1 MKWISPFIQSMHL
14 KAKLHVMHRTLIF
27 FSTVDSIFWVSHCES
42 KQIIMILWVCWF
54 HVLHVLFQ
62 KWKKKP
68 CVFHIQPSDWSLY
81 YIKIIVVLNIFFWR
95 LFFCKI
101 PIWMFL
107 VQCYL
112 PNTKDL
118 QWNDFQRLTPTVNT
132 CVNVPTF
139 TLLNNHV
146 TLNSSWLSW
155 FTKNIV

>member
-1 MKWISPFIQSMHL
+1 MWSEFHL
-14 KAKLHVMHRTLIF
+14 LFKACIWKPNYMWCIEHIF
-27 FSTVDSIFWVSHCES
+27 FSTVDSILWVSHCES

-62 KWKKKP
+62 KWRKKT

-81 YIKIIVVLNIFFWR
+81 YIKKFVVLNIFFWR

-112 PNTKDL
+112 PNTKEFWTHIYSEMISRGLL
-118 QWNDFQRLTPTVNT
+118 QQWILV
-132 CVNVPTF
+132 
-139 TLLNNHV
+139 
-146 TLNSSWLSW
+146 
-155 FTKNIV
+155 

>member
-62 KWKKKP
+62 KWKKKT

-112 PNTKDL
+112 PNTKELWTCIYSEMISRGLL
-118 QWNDFQRLTPTVNT
+118 QQWILV
-132 CVNVPTF
+132 
-139 TLLNNHV
+139 
-146 TLNSSWLSW
+146 
-155 FTKNIV
+155 